1 MSFRKINDLKSF
13 QKFVKG
19 YDNLVDEIKYAVE
32 EGGIVKQFQQ
42 QQELRYAKPLQD
54 IEKLSKQNLAIAA
67 EIANKEDVEIP
78 EAKDVEKKTADEI
91 IKEVKGERPEEIKE
105 PKVDDDED
113 DEYEQYKQKIKS

>member
-1 MSFRKINDLKSF
+1 MSFQKINDLKSF

-19 YDNLVDEIKYAVE
+19 YDNLVDEIKNAVE

-78 EAKDVEKKTADEI
+78 EAKDIEKKTADEI
-91 IKEVKGERPEEIKE
+91 IKEVKGEKPEEMT
-105 PKVDDDED
+105 
-113 DEYEQYKQKIKS
+113 EQKLLKKKMKLNKI